1 MSKNTQWVLGN
12 HAVSAVLNKSPER
25 VVSVHAVANNLNK
38 KNTNKMQQSLLTI
51 VEQLGLGINYTD
63 KASLNK
69 QCGSEHHQGI
79 ALQVIPKQTLTEN
92 DLDDFIAEIQ
102 SPFLLILDQ
111 IQDPHNLG
119 ACIRTADA
127 AGIDA
132 LVMAKDNTAP
142 ISPVVQKVA
151 SGAVESLTIFKVTNL
166 ARAIEKIKTL
176 GVWVIGTSDRA
187 TESLYQQKLDG
198 PIAIVMGSEGKGLRS
213 LTEKKCDALVRLPMA
228 SDVVSSLNVSVATG
242 VCLYEV
248 VRQRSLI

>member
-1 MSKNTQWVLGN
+1 
-12 HAVSAVLNKSPER
+12 
-25 VVSVHAVANNLNK
+25 
-38 KNTNKMQQSLLTI
+38 
-51 VEQLGLGINYTD
+51 
-63 KASLNK
+63 
-69 QCGSEHHQGI
+69 
-79 ALQVIPKQTLTEN
+79 
-92 DLDDFIAEIQ
+92 
-102 SPFLLILDQ
+102 
-111 IQDPHNLG
+111 
-119 ACIRTADA
+119 
-127 AGIDA
+127 
-132 LVMAKDNTAP
+132 MAKDNTAP

-176 GVWVIGTSDRA
+176 GVWVIGTSDKA